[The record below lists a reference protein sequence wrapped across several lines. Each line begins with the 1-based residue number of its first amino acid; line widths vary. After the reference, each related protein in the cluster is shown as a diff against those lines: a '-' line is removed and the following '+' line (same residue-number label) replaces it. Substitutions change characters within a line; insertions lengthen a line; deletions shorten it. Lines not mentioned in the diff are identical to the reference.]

1 MVAPKAPRCPNCGEP
16 TDPAFKPFC
25 SKRCKLI
32 DLGAWSSESYRL
44 TPTENESDNPDNL
57 PAHDHPDA

>member
-1 MVAPKAPRCPNCGEP
+1 MINPFR
-16 TDPAFKPFC
+16 PFC

-57 PAHDHPDA
+57 PDHDHPDA

>member
-1 MVAPKAPRCPNCGEP
+1 MVPCPQCGTP
-16 TDPAFKPFC
+16 TPFDATINPFRPFC
-25 SKRCKLI
+25 SKRCKFI

-57 PAHDHPDA
+57 PDHDHPDA